1 MTAFKN
7 LGIVPQNVKN
17 WGINMKRSEQK
28 ARTKYNIRQAFIDLL
43 QKKEM
48 DNITITELAKSANID
63 RKTFY
68 LHYDTTFDVY
78 HDIIDDVS
86 NQLDDI
92 LKQQNDFDFF
102 IFFNELNQV
111 MQANFKFYQTIAKQK
126 SYAYLIKNFTD
137 ILENGLTHYYLSSN
151 QTTSNKIKIRYISN
165 GIMGVYINWLAQ
177 PNNISQDELVHI
189 LSDLLENDI
198 KHLNN

>member
-1 MTAFKN
+1 
-7 LGIVPQNVKN
+7 
-17 WGINMKRSEQK
+17 MKRSEQK

-43 QKKEM
+43 QRKEM

-126 SYAYLIKNFTD
+126 FLRLSHQRFYRYFRKWFNPLLPFFIIKQ
-137 ILENGLTHYYLSSN
+137 H
-151 QTTSNKIKIRYISN
+151 QIKSKSDTFQMASWCLYQ
-165 GIMGVYINWLAQ
+165 LAGTA
-177 PNNISQDELVHI
+177 
-189 LSDLLENDI
+189 
-198 KHLNN
+198 K

>member
-1 MTAFKN
+1 
-7 LGIVPQNVKN
+7 
-17 WGINMKRSEQK
+17 MKRSEQK

-43 QKKEM
+43 QRKEM

-63 RKTFY
+63 RKRFY

-102 IFFNELNQV
+102 YLFFNELNQV
-111 MQANFKFYQTIAKQK
+111 MQANFKIF
-126 SYAYLIKNFTD
+126 IKPLQSKNLTPISSKDFTD

-177 PNNISQDELVHI
+177 PNNIFPRRTRSH
-189 LSDLLENDI
+189 LE
-198 KHLNN
+198 

>member
-1 MTAFKN
+1 M
-7 LGIVPQNVKN
+7 KN

-43 QKKEM
+43 QRKEM

-92 LKQQNDFDFF
+92 LKQQNN
-102 IFFNELNQV
+102 FN
-111 MQANFKFYQTIAKQK
+111 F
-126 SYAYLIKNFTD
+126 
-137 ILENGLTHYYLSSN
+137 LSF
-151 QTTSNKIKIRYISN
+151 
-165 GIMGVYINWLAQ
+165 
-177 PNNISQDELVHI
+177 
-189 LSDLLENDI
+189 
-198 KHLNN
+198 

>member
-1 MTAFKN
+1 
-7 LGIVPQNVKN
+7 
-17 WGINMKRSEQK
+17 
-28 ARTKYNIRQAFIDLL
+28 
-43 QKKEM
+43 
-48 DNITITELAKSANID
+48 
-63 RKTFY
+63 
-68 LHYDTTFDVY
+68 
-78 HDIIDDVS
+78 
-86 NQLDDI
+86 
-92 LKQQNDFDFF
+92 
-102 IFFNELNQV
+102 

-126 SYAYLIKNFTD
+126 SYAYLIKDFTD

-177 PNNISQDELVHI
+177 LNNISQDELVHI

>member
-1 MTAFKN
+1 
-7 LGIVPQNVKN
+7 
-17 WGINMKRSEQK
+17 MKRSEQK

-43 QKKEM
+43 QRKEM

-86 NQLDDI
+86 NQLDNI

-126 SYAYLIKNFTD
+126 SYAYLIKDFTD

>member
-1 MTAFKN
+1 
-7 LGIVPQNVKN
+7 
-17 WGINMKRSEQK
+17 MKRSEQK

-43 QKKEM
+43 QRKEM

-102 IFFNELNQV
+102 IFFAHFSTSRYSFYRKTKKLARASFNLLVNFVNPAFWSFNVTELD
-111 MQANFKFYQTIAKQK
+111 
-126 SYAYLIKNFTD
+126 TD
-137 ILENGLTHYYLSSN
+137 KLVV
-151 QTTSNKIKIRYISN
+151 QFTSNRSYFCFTVEDMEVIT
-165 GIMGVYINWLAQ
+165 V
-177 PNNISQDELVHI
+177 
-189 LSDLLENDI
+189 
-198 KHLNN
+198 LNTTDW